1 MDSKPI
7 LSNELRITFGLAVN
21 TARRYR
27 HEYLMLEHVLF
38 ALLHDPDSREAIYEC
53 GGHVDSLKERLV
65 EFFKNDVEVVEY
77 DGDYIPEET
86 NSIKRVIQRATNHV
100 ISCEKNVLEG
110 IDILVALFHEQDS
123 HAAYFIQEQGLS
135 RFDLINYVS
144 HGIARRMPVDDD
156 DEEDSQFD
164 VEAEPEDEQLVDD
177 DDDEQAPTRRRQRKT
192 SALEAF
198 TTELTQLA
206 RDDQLDRIVGRKIE
220 LQRVM
225 RTLCRRR
232 KNNPM
237 LVGEPGVGKTAMVE
251 GLANLIVSENVPE
264 LLKGAEIYALD
275 MGTLIA
281 GTKFRGEFEKRLK
294 AVLSELEAKDKAI
307 LFIDEIHTV
316 IGAGATQG
324 GSMDASNLL
333 KPVLSAGKV
342 RCIGSTTYSE
352 YKNHV
357 QKDRALARRFLK
369 IDISEPSVQETISI
383 LKGLR
388 PYYEEHFQIGFPDSV
403 LTTAAELAARY
414 MNDRFLP
421 DKAIDVVDEAG
432 ANYALSARTRKQKN
446 ITMRNIENIVADIA
460 QLPRSKVSSSDLT
473 KLKNLDLELKQVI
486 FGQDEAIGKLAKAIK
501 LSRAGLR
508 NIDKP
513 IGSYLF
519 TGPTGVGK
527 TELCKQLAN
536 ILGNTFIRFDMSEY
550 SEKHTVSRLIGA
562 PPGYVGFEQGGLL
575 TEAIIKTPYA
585 VVLLDEIEK
594 ANAEIFNI
602 LLQVMDHGTLT
613 DNNGRKADFRN
624 VVLIM
629 TSNVGAKEL
638 AANGIGFRNRD
649 MPEENQGAVDKFF
662 SPEFRNRIDAII
674 HFKALTIDLTER
686 IVDKFI
692 SEMDEMLQ
700 KKKVELELTPAARS
714 WLAEKGYDPKYGAR
728 PVARL
733 IQSEVHEKLI
743 DEILF
748 GPLANGGKAVVDV
761 VDDEIAIVIS

>member
-281 GTKFRGEFEKRLK
+281 GTKFRGEFEERLK

-333 KPVLSAGKV
+333 QPDLSAGKV
-342 RCIGSTTYSE
+342 RCIGSTT
-352 YKNHV
+352 
-357 QKDRALARRFLK
+357 
-369 IDISEPSVQETISI
+369 
-383 LKGLR
+383 
-388 PYYEEHFQIGFPDSV
+388 
-403 LTTAAELAARY
+403 
-414 MNDRFLP
+414 
-421 DKAIDVVDEAG
+421 
-432 ANYALSARTRKQKN
+432 
-446 ITMRNIENIVADIA
+446 
-460 QLPRSKVSSSDLT
+460 
-473 KLKNLDLELKQVI
+473 
-486 FGQDEAIGKLAKAIK
+486 
-501 LSRAGLR
+501 
-508 NIDKP
+508 
-513 IGSYLF
+513 
-519 TGPTGVGK
+519 
-527 TELCKQLAN
+527 
-536 ILGNTFIRFDMSEY
+536 
-550 SEKHTVSRLIGA
+550 
-562 PPGYVGFEQGGLL
+562 
-575 TEAIIKTPYA
+575 
-585 VVLLDEIEK
+585 
-594 ANAEIFNI
+594 
-602 LLQVMDHGTLT
+602 
-613 DNNGRKADFRN
+613 
-624 VVLIM
+624 
-629 TSNVGAKEL
+629 
-638 AANGIGFRNRD
+638 
-649 MPEENQGAVDKFF
+649 
-662 SPEFRNRIDAII
+662 
-674 HFKALTIDLTER
+674 
-686 IVDKFI
+686 
-692 SEMDEMLQ
+692 
-700 KKKVELELTPAARS
+700 
-714 WLAEKGYDPKYGAR
+714 
-728 PVARL
+728 
-733 IQSEVHEKLI
+733 
-743 DEILF
+743 
-748 GPLANGGKAVVDV
+748 
-761 VDDEIAIVIS
+761 

>member
-53 GGHVDSLKERLV
+53 GGDVDSLKERLV

-86 NSIKRVIQRATNHV
+86 NSIKRVIQRATSHV
-100 ISCEKNVLEG
+100 ISCEKNVLDG

-156 DEEDSQFD
+156 DEDSQFD

-177 DDDEQAPTRRRQRKT
+177 DDEQAPTRRRSRKAN
-192 SALEAF
+192 ALEAF

-206 RDDQLDRIVGRKIE
+206 RDEQLDRIVGRKIE

-251 GLANLIVSENVPE
+251 GLANLIVSEKVPA

-281 GTKFRGEFEKRLK
+281 GTKFRGEFEERLK

-388 PYYEEHFQIGFPDSV
+388 PYYEEHFQIGFPDSAM
-403 LTTAAELAARY
+403 TTAAELAARY

-446 ITMRNIENIVADIA
+446 ITTRNIENIVADIA
-460 QLPRSKVSSSDLT
+460 QLPRSKVSSSDLA
-473 KLKNLDLELKQVI
+473 KLQNLDLELKQVI

-594 ANAEIFNI
+594 ANAEIFNV

-649 MPEENQGAVDKFF
+649 VPGENQGAVDKFF

-674 HFKALTIDLTER
+674 HFKALTIELTER

-761 VDDEIAIVIS
+761 VADEIAIVIS